1 MLQPYEGVVAAQ
13 TGHVSTHEAGAIEFT
28 GHKVLTLPEKNGKI
42 CAADLKNLIETFYGD
57 ENHEH
62 MVFPGMVYISH
73 PTEYGT
79 LYTKKELT
87 ELSAVCK
94 EYKIPLFMDGARL
107 IYGLV
112 SKETD
117 VTLQDIAKLCD
128 VFYIGGT
135 KAGALCGEA
144 VVFTGDS
151 MPKHFLTRVKQH
163 GALLAKGRLTGVQF
177 DALFTDD
184 LYLEIGKNA
193 IETAAVLKAGLKEK
207 GYTFYIDSP
216 TNQQF
221 VVLENCKMEELKKD
235 VQFSFWEKADDTH
248 TIVRFATSWATRM
261 EDVQKLLDADKTE
274 ISQEDVDQALENL
287 NQALALLE
295 KKDDGKDDTTVYKNG
310 IYEGRALCRPDEDE
324 EFTAY
329 NLTLK
334 VTVRDDKIVAVT
346 DVKGDGDSSND
357 RYILSAANGI
367 SNKKGVTSQL
377 IEKGNTEGI
386 DAVSGATCTSKAIL
400 DACENA
406 LLSAKRQ

>member
-1 MLQPYEGVVAAQ
+1 
-13 TGHVSTHEAGAIEFT
+13 
-28 GHKVLTLPEKNGKI
+28 
-42 CAADLKNLIETFYGD
+42 
-57 ENHEH
+57 
-62 MVFPGMVYISH
+62 
-73 PTEYGT
+73 
-79 LYTKKELT
+79 
-87 ELSAVCK
+87 
-94 EYKIPLFMDGARL
+94 MDGARL

-207 GYTFYIDSP
+207 GYTFYIDAP
-216 TNQQF
+216 ANQQF

-235 VQFSFWEKADDTH
+235 VQFSFCEKADDTH

-261 EDVQKLLDADKTE
+261 EDVEKLL
-274 ISQEDVDQALENL
+274 S
-287 NQALALLE
+287 LL
-295 KKDDGKDDTTVYKNG
+295 
-310 IYEGRALCRPDEDE
+310 
-324 EFTAY
+324 
-329 NLTLK
+329 
-334 VTVRDDKIVAVT
+334 
-346 DVKGDGDSSND
+346 
-357 RYILSAANGI
+357 
-367 SNKKGVTSQL
+367 
-377 IEKGNTEGI
+377 
-386 DAVSGATCTSKAIL
+386 
-400 DACENA
+400 
-406 LLSAKRQ
+406 